1 MGEVKGGG
9 LSMFAARRVERLPK
23 LGGFIVQNL
32 MMTASVVHICCV
44 DSIFAII
51 DGMGWVS

>member
-9 LSMFAARRVERLPK
+9 LSMFAARGVERLPK

-51 DGMGWVS
+51 DGMGWAS